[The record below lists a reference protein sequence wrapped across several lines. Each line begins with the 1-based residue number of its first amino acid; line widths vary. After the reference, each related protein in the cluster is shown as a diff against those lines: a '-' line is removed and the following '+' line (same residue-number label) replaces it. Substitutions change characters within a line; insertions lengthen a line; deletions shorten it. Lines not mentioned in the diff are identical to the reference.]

1 MVAQTIWRTRRVWAA
16 LTEQPDATYR
26 ELAQQTGLPLSV
38 VRAAVERL
46 EKAGYVEADP
56 VVARGRRVL
65 VPLYD
70 TRLHRPSEKGPI
82 GRRSGVRR

>member
-1 MVAQTIWRTRRVWAA
+1 MATLTMRRTRRVWAA
-16 LTEQPDATYR
+16 LTQQPDATYR
-26 ELAQQTGLPLSV
+26 ELAAQTRLSLSA
-38 VRAAVERL
+38 VRGAVQRL

-70 TRLHRPSEKGPI
+70 R
-82 GRRSGVRR
+82 GVKH

>member
-1 MVAQTIWRTRRVWAA
+1 MIAQTIRCTRREWAA
-16 LTEQPDATYR
+16 LTHQPDATER
-26 ELAQQTGLPLSV
+26 ELAQQTKLPLSV

-56 VVARGRRVL
+56 VVARGRRVV

-70 TRLHRPSEKGPI
+70 PRLHRPSEIGPI
-82 GRRSGVRR
+82 GRRSGARR

>member
-1 MVAQTIWRTRRVWAA
+1 MAEQTIWRTRRVWAA
-16 LTEQPDATYR
+16 LTEHPDATYR
-26 ELAQQTGLPLSV
+26 ELAAQTRLPLSV
-38 VRAAVERL
+38 VRAAVGRL

-70 TRLHRPSEKGPI
+70 PRLHRPSEIGPI
-82 GRRSGVRR
+82 GRRSGARR